1 MKGSLLV
8 SIERFRAGWAL
19 LAMMSL
25 VFFLGTSPL
34 LAQDEFEDDDEDMIV
49 IVEDDEEMEDEIEE
63 PTDEVDDVI
72 EIEVEVEVEEEPEP
86 EPTATLVP
94 SPTPKPTEVP
104 NQSMRDIYEKGIQ
117 LYKLKKYEEALEVL
131 TRACTVQGAPAWLYG
146 EAHAMRGVILHFYTK
161 TSDHRAQAL
170 VAYRYSLDWDPKNKA
185 ANKHIN
191 QVD

>member
-1 MKGSLLV
+1 MA
-8 SIERFRAGWAL
+8 I
-19 LAMMSL
+19 MSL
-25 VFFLGTSPL
+25 VLFFGTSPL
-34 LAQDEFEDDDEDMIV
+34 LAQDDYDDDEDMIV

-72 EIEVEVEVEEEPEP
+72 EIEVEVEVEVEEEPEP
-86 EPTATLVP
+86 DLEPTATPVP
-94 SPTPKPTEVP
+94 SPTPKPTPVP

-131 TRACTVQGAPAWLYG
+131 TQACTVQGAPAWLYS

-161 TSDHRAQAL
+161 TSDHKAQAL